1 MIQLADSE
9 EQDLLV
15 AGAGYPSFEDLG
27 SEPFDGSFWHGP
39 VLLFVGVALTLL
51 VFASWYS

>member
-15 AGAGYPSFEDLG
+15 AGAHYASWDTLESVDSG
-27 SEPFDGSFWHGP
+27 SSFWQSP
-39 VLLFVGVALTLL
+39 VVLFLCVALTLL
-51 VFASWYS
+51 AFASR